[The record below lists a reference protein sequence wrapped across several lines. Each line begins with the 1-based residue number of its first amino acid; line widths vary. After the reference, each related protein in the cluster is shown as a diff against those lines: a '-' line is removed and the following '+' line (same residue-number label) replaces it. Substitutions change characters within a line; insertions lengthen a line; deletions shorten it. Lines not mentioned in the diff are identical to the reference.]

1 MTAADEESPP
11 YLVEGIGSAACH
23 NRFTVGTRR
32 GFQEVCQTMSNALL
46 ESNTA
51 TVVEAG
57 LSPDLM
63 AKYERLK
70 SILREMG
77 EVVIG
82 YSGGVDSTLV
92 LKVAH
97 EVLGDRAVA
106 VTGDSE
112 AFPQGE
118 VDAALQVAEEMGV
131 TVTRVRTHEL
141 ADPNF
146 AFNTPNRC
154 YHCKTELFSELQEV
168 AHERGI
174 AWIADGSHADDGRPG
189 DHRPGL
195 KAADEKGV
203 RSPLREAGLT
213 KADVRALS
221 LHLGVPNWDKPSFA
235 CLSSRF
241 PYGTTITAELLAR
254 LDGCEKFLRELGFR
268 QFRVRHHDTVA
279 RIEVET
285 QDIPKLIGLREPVNA
300 RFKELGYTYVTVDL
314 EGYRSGKMN
323 DTLAGGSTRIAL
335 DSIPVLGR
343 K

>member
-1 MTAADEESPP
+1 MANPVLETLQQGSER
-11 YLVEGIGSAACH
+11 GIS
-23 NRFTVGTRR
+23 
-32 GFQEVCQTMSNALL
+32 E
-46 ESNTA
+46 
-51 TVVEAG
+51 
-57 LSPDLM
+57 LSPELNS
-63 AKYERLK
+63 KYSRLRQ
-70 SILREMG
+70 IFTEMG

-92 LKVAH
+92 MKVAAD
-97 EVLGDRAVA
+97 VLGKRAVA

-118 VDAALQVAEEMGV
+118 VDAALEVAEAMGV

-141 ADPNF
+141 ANPNF
-146 AFNTPNRC
+146 AINTSNRC
-154 YHCKTELFSELQEV
+154 YHCKTELFSELQKV
-168 AHERGI
+168 ATERNI
-174 AWIADGSHADDGRPG
+174 PWIADGSHSDDGKPG

-195 KAADEKGV
+195 KAAEERGV
-203 RSPLREAGLT
+203 RSPLREAGMT
-213 KADVRALS
+213 KADVRELA

-241 PYGTTITAELLAR
+241 PYGVHITAELLAQ

-279 RIEVET
+279 RIEVDPG
-285 QDIPKLIGLREPVNA
+285 DITRVVEMRERIFA
-300 RFKELGYTYVTVDL
+300 RFKELGYLYVTLDL

-323 DTLAGGSTRIAL
+323 DTLIQKSTIVPLSSLEFR
-335 DSIPVLGR
+335 R